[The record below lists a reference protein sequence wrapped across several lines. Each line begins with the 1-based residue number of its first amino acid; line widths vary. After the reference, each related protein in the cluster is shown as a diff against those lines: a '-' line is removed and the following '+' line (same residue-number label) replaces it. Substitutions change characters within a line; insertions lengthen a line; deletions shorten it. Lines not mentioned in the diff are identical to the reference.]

1 MVGIKKT
8 VVIILIFAFS
18 LSLIPNFLYNGGRE
32 VLGDEN
38 PCAGATCPAGCEPKA
53 QEETGTC
60 ACINCPIPC
69 QFGTEIVT
77 NKSCLP
83 MSGELEEWTCGK
95 EIPIGEAI
103 DRSAILASKML
114 AEFNGIIESGQIMV
128 EKTETIL
135 NGNPEEGVPPIA
147 DWECGNMCSAG
158 CYKYFSIS
166 AWERV
171 EGPPGICGSGPQP
184 PGGIAAKKECQE
196 DASQCETCAQC
207 RASQSCCWETTFA
220 PDPDFPEN
228 TVKCKYCPQAGACQ
242 ESCSL
247 YWCDKRYDVDGSL
260 IKPGCCDDFFNPI
273 INGYSNIKG
282 AQEDLKNDIDEKY
295 SDGGVLKDLPD
306 KFKFKRSYIL
316 EQLDFA
322 RCELAQ
328 CWIPAEDYPA
338 ILSGE
343 KSGKHLFTCKSVS
356 DMGLFED
363 DQLVC
368 SATQIMDEWEEV
380 QELWGEM
387 LDAPWWQKPIIFFQV
402 VWKTLTAAGQFLWGL
417 IKEWFDVGKEEGCYP
432 TNYYCCHF

>member
-1 MVGIKKT
+1 
-8 VVIILIFAFS
+8 
-18 LSLIPNFLYNGGRE
+18 
-32 VLGDEN
+32 
-38 PCAGATCPAGCEPKA
+38 
-53 QEETGTC
+53 
-60 ACINCPIPC
+60 
-69 QFGTEIVT
+69 
-77 NKSCLP
+77 

-158 CYKYFSIS
+158 CYRYFSIS

-402 VWKTLTAAGQFLWGL
+402 VWKTLTAAGQFLWDL